1 MKEEKS
7 LFDFTLRELDKLEP
21 KEFSELAAQSGFVIE
36 IKDIEQLVGFDV
48 KKSIDKMEPE
58 EFWESR
64 CRCKEELLIAKK
76 NKKKKPYKPSKPRPL
91 RYLDGD
97 EGIVK
102 TFQLRYEKRLS
113 SIAKLVLNSFQKKY
127 IYYAIDDILYSFQ
140 SNPSERDNL
149 LAILY
154 SPVLSLQ
161 NNFSINFFDIWI
173 DEIYIN
179 EISKVNKFLNNDSS
193 NLEQCSYIIIKLLY
207 KTRMPVKKPESL
219 W

>member
-1 MKEEKS
+1 M
-7 LFDFTLRELDKLEP
+7 
-21 KEFSELAAQSGFVIE
+21 E
-36 IKDIEQLVGFDV
+36 INRNRIFYEA
-48 KKSIDKMEPE
+48 
-58 EFWESR
+58 R
-64 CRCKEELLIAKK
+64 CRCKEEKTKEPKEPKERKEGQGLKY
-76 NKKKKPYKPSKPRPL
+76 PESDESKL
-91 RYLDGD
+91 
-97 EGIVK
+97 K
-102 TFQLRYEKRLS
+102 TFQLRYEKKLS

-140 SNPSERDNL
+140 SNPNERDNL

-179 EISKVNKFLNNDSS
+179 EVSKFNKFLNNDLS
-193 NLEQCSYIIIKLLY
+193 NRDQCSYITIKLLY
-207 KTRMPVKKPESL
+207 KSGIPFKKPDPL